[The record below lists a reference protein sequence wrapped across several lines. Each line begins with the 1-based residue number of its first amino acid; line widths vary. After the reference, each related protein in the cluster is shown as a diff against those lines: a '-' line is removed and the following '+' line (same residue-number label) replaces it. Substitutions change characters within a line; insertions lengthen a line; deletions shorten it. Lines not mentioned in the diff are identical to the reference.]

1 MLPIFQSM
9 LNLFLYIKVRNK
21 LDVEESKVVQV
32 LFGLASELIKLLFSN
47 LQFSEGLVAVL
58 LFTQEYRV

>member
-1 MLPIFQSM
+1 M